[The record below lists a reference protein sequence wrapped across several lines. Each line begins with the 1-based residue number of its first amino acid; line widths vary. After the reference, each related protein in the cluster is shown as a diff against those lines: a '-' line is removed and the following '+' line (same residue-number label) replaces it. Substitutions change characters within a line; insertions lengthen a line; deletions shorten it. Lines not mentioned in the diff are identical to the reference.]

1 MMNLLERNNELFL
14 TKNKFDFNNVLLN
27 NNIDL
32 HYKEGDKDLFSAYY
46 LYSIYKKELNID
58 ILDLLNQK
66 EILLKNNSLNIPNFL
81 LADLTISTAKDDN
94 RYSVLKKIEDLINKN
109 AWQKIIDDANKN
121 NENGNFSLLVNNIN
135 RIDETYAMKS
145 VKPSSRLLSQLLK
158 SIYGSHEYNIEESSR
173 NSYLKNVSY
182 IIDSISNNKKDAST
196 LIDEIFRHIK
206 PTLNNIELKKMDSTN
221 KNYLLNIFYKNKNI
235 FSYINETSIN
245 ELLSDES
252 FLFTVTGNTDNLK
265 VDPQL
270 KVLVEKKLL
279 NQSMNFNSNNIE
291 IITKK
296 RI

>member
-1 MMNLLERNNELFL
+1 MNLLERNNELFL

-94 RYSVLKKIEDLINKN
+94 RYSVLKKIEDLINKD

-135 RIDETYAMKS
+135 RIDETYTMKS

-158 SIYGSHEYNIEESSR
+158 AIYGSHEYNIEESSR

-182 IIDSISNNKKDAST
+182 IMDSISNNKKDAST

-206 PTLNNIELKKMDSTN
+206 PTLTNIELKKMDSTN

-235 FSYINETSIN
+235 FSYINESSIN
-245 ELLSDES
+245 ELLDDEG
-252 FLFTVTGNTDNLK
+252 FLFTVTGNTNNLK

-279 NQSMNFNSNNIE
+279 NQSMNFNLNNTE
-291 IITKK
+291 KITKK